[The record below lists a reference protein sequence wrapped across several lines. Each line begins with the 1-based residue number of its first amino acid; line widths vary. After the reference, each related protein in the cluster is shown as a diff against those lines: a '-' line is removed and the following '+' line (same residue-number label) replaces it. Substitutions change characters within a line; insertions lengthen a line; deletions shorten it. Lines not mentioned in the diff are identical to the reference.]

1 MSPTPSDTSLFGDL
15 PLPSIATRPSHHTLL
30 LSQLPFL
37 LQPNLLPHSTL
48 DPSRCALLRA
58 SAVQN
63 IRNNLES
70 IDASIENMRLAS
82 DLTSE
87 KRTFFD
93 LKDEDEDEEEQEA
106 SKEARRE

>member
-1 MSPTPSDTSLFGDL
+1 
-15 PLPSIATRPSHHTLL
+15 
-30 LSQLPFL
+30 
-37 LQPNLLPHSTL
+37 
-48 DPSRCALLRA
+48 
-58 SAVQN
+58 
-63 IRNNLES
+63 
-70 IDASIENMRLAS
+70 MRLAS